1 MKVLRWTTILGGA
14 AVAVY
19 GAFGLL
25 TAPEIRQP
33 RQVGYWL
40 LGGVVLHDLV
50 LAPVVF
56 VLCWA
61 ATRRTTPRVRRIL
74 AAALLVAG
82 ATTLVAAPV
91 LLHGRVA
98 TR

>member
-1 MKVLRWTTILGGA
+1 MKVLRWA
-14 AVAVY
+14 AVLAGTGIAVY
-19 GAFGLL
+19 GAVGLL
-25 TAPEIRQP
+25 TAPEIQQP
-33 RQVGYWL
+33 RKVGYWL
-40 LGGVVLHDLV
+40 LGGVLLHDVV

-61 ATRRTTPRVRRIL
+61 AARRTTPRIRGYL

-82 ATTLVAAPV
+82 ATTLVAAPI